1 MDEIVRRIVAKVGLG
16 FNLPMPKLVL
26 FGLRGLQN
34 EGNAVAA
41 SRHLTPICRGKWR
54 SLGEDIGTTDRLAH
68 NQDVVGT
75 FLRGKLLALREVVG
89 ANGFEPSTS
98 WSRTSGQ
105 NHISR
110 CPGVTYWF
118 SGRSLM
124 DKSGQVIAECWRK
137 FWGINSKLLDLLTIL
152 RLTAEKIKNLNAL
165 SGVAYQNSGAIFPF
179 LVAPNP
185 APKPAL
191 RYFAFAHRRKGRGR
205 VQRRKNRPHREVI
218 G

>member
-1 MDEIVRRIVAKVGLG
+1 
-16 FNLPMPKLVL
+16 
-26 FGLRGLQN
+26 
-34 EGNAVAA
+34 
-41 SRHLTPICRGKWR
+41 
-54 SLGEDIGTTDRLAH
+54 
-68 NQDVVGT
+68 
-75 FLRGKLLALREVVG
+75 
-89 ANGFEPSTS
+89 
-98 WSRTSGQ
+98 
-105 NHISR
+105 
-110 CPGVTYWF
+110 
-118 SGRSLM
+118 M

-191 RYFAFAHRRKGRGR
+191 RYFAFAHRRNREGRSPAKKESSSPGSHR
-205 VQRRKNRPHREVI
+205 IGFYSRLRNACLFMSLRLFELADVGGLLQIIMVKRGSHSFPVRLPDSQLAGVFVPTRDHLPHLTDNRPRALR